1 MSIQSDNPQLL
12 ISMGSC
18 SGGRDRRTLLYVL
31 FHSLIKT
38 ELIILTR
45 SQVTIGGNDLSN
57 ICTFAS
63 FIISNHE
70 CWVQVIYWQLLMFLF
85 VCLFP
90 KEKTLQL
97 KRRPFKPKPK
107 NTWHVMLL
115 KTFPVF
121 PVEGG
126 SIHPH
131 CS

>member
-31 FHSLIKT
+31 FHSLMKT

-57 ICTFAS
+57 ICTFAP

-90 KEKTLQL
+90 KEKNVAAKEKTIQTKTKKYLACDAT
-97 KRRPFKPKPK
+97 K
-107 NTWHVMLL
+107 NFSSLSSRGRKYPSPL
-115 KTFPVF
+115 
-121 PVEGG
+121 
-126 SIHPH
+126 
-131 CS
+131 